1 MTDNISNVSTVN
13 GIPIV
18 GLGVNRV
25 EDKKKMILAIKE
37 AIKSG

>member
-1 MTDNISNVSTVN
+1 MTENISNVSTVN

-25 EDKKKMILAIKE
+25 EDKKKLYLPLRKQ
-37 AIKSG
+37 